1 MRSNLDLFSLWRLK
15 MLEKE
20 RLDKLTRAN
29 DLQSQLIDART
40 ELAEAVDDEERYR
53 WTCEIDDL
61 EWELEEIYTRLDSEG
76 DGK

>member
-1 MRSNLDLFSLWRLK
+1 MTK
-15 MLEKE
+15 EE
-20 RLDKLTRAN
+20 RLDKLTEAN
-29 DLQSQLIDART
+29 DLQAQLIDVRT
-40 ELAEAVDDEERYR
+40 ELSEATDDEERYR